1 MKQILMISALLC
13 LCVGCS
19 LGRSSWNVKMETEQ
33 VRIARSVGN
42 KAMRDAIVTAAQ
54 SRDWSVEKEREG
66 CISLRLDVRGKH
78 FVCVDVEYGA
88 DWFSVRY
95 VDSGNLDYDPS
106 TGAIRG
112 KYIQWVRNLKKDV
125 RLEAMKVR

>member
-1 MKQILMISALLC
+1 MKRVLLTMVLLGAC
-13 LCVGCS
+13 FGCS

-33 VRIARSVGN
+33 VKLARSVGN
-42 KAMRDAIVTAAQ
+42 KAMRNAIVTAAQ
-54 SRDWSVEKEREG
+54 SRDWTVEKERED

-78 FVCVDVEYGA
+78 FVCVDVDYGA
-88 DWFSVRY
+88 DWFAVRY
-95 VDSGNLDYDPS
+95 VESGNLDYDPS

-125 RLEAMKVR
+125 RMEAMKVR